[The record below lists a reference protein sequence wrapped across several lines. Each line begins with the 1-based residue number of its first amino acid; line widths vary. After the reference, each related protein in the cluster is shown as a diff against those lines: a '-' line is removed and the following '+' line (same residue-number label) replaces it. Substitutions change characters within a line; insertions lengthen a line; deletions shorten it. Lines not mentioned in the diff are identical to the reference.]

1 MAAFVGVW
9 SFMFSF
15 MIIMGVLG
23 LVVEMKAKKGDS
35 NEK

>member
-15 MIIMGVLG
+15 MVIMGVLG
-23 LVVEMKAKKGDS
+23 LIVEMKAKGDS